1 MLKKKILEFLYAHGI
16 LRHRTE
22 FAVYDNTGSKVD
34 VLSSTRKGEA
44 VCKDLPFGSYTVRE
58 NDPSAEASLSLIA
71 RRIWRRYW
79 SFVLLAALVVFAAM
93 MLSGIAT
100 AVMAEEPQEI
110 PDVQDEIE
118 PITVQLLFYD
128 AAPASSGVAEEQAV
142 SMDIPDVDTSVK
154 TFMSYKAIT
163 DRSSVQWKL
172 QQKAVTNEYGFR
184 EIDGMYL
191 VALGTYY
198 SDHAGA
204 MFRITL
210 ENGTVFDA
218 IMGDVK
224 ADKDTDRKNQHRY
237 GNVVEFIV
245 DTPKLAEDARL
256 MGDVSYTP
264 GAGLMGPVQSIKY
277 LGEYEF

>member
-1 MLKKKILEFLYAHGI
+1 MLKESMMKALYANRI
-16 LRHRTE
+16 LRKQERGM
-22 FAVYDNTGSKVD
+22 AKLPVSK
-34 VLSSTRKGEA
+34 
-44 VCKDLPFGSYTVRE
+44 
-58 NDPSAEASLSLIA
+58 LI
-71 RRIWRRYW
+71 RRVWRRYW
-79 SFVLLAALVVFAAM
+79 SFMLLFGLVIGLAVVVPGMASAALTVDMETVVP
-93 MLSGIAT
+93 LSRVA
-100 AVMAEEPQEI
+100 QE
-110 PDVQDEIE
+110 EIE
-118 PITVQLLFYD
+118 PIIVVQLIPEYEWD
-128 AAPASSGVAEEQAV
+128 SGSGIAEEQAV
-142 SMDIPDVDTSVK
+142 SLDIPDVDTSVK

-163 DRSSVQWKL
+163 DRSSIQWKL
-172 QQKAVTNEYGFR
+172 QQKAVTNAYGFR
-184 EIDGMYL
+184 EIDGKYL
-191 VALGTYY
+191 IALGTYY

-224 ADKDTDRKNQHRY
+224 DNRDTDSKNQHRN

-264 GAGLMGPVQSIKY
+264 GAGLMGPVQSIEY

>member
-1 MLKKKILEFLYAHGI
+1 MLKKKILEFLYAHRI

-22 FAVYDNTGSKVD
+22 FAVYDSTGSKVD
-34 VLSSTRKGEA
+34 VLSPTRNGEA
-44 VCKDLPFGSYTVRE
+44 VCKDLPFGSYIVRE
-58 NDPSAEASLSLIA
+58 NDPSTEASLSLIA

-79 SFVLLAALVVFAAM
+79 SFVLLAVLVVFAVM
-93 MLSGIAT
+93 MLSGIAV
-100 AVMAEEPQEI
+100 AVTAEES
-110 PDVQDEIE
+110 QDIADTQNDIE

-142 SMDIPDVDTSVK
+142 SMDVPDVDTSVK
-154 TFMSYKAIT
+154 TFMSYKTIT
-163 DRSSVQWKL
+163 DQSSVQWKL

-224 ADKDTDRKNQHRY
+224 ADKDTDSKNQHRY

-264 GAGLMGPVQSIKY
+264 GAGLMGPVQSIEY